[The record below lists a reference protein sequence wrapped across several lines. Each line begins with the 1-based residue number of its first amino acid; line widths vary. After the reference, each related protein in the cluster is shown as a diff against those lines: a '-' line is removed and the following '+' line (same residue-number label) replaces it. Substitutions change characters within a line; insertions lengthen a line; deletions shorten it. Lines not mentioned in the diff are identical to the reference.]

1 MKSEIGSDFWIE
13 SAPTIT
19 NAGLGSPSIFNCGGS
34 DYVWT
39 SSGRSA
45 TELVIQTIEE
55 RNPAVRKVACLP
67 AFTCHTVFEP
77 FVRAGYAV
85 VTLPNGTDMMTSASE
100 LLSVV
105 REAKAGVV
113 LLHRYFG
120 FDTLPD
126 VERAIVQL
134 RHGGV
139 VVIED
144 CTQSMYS
151 GFPRI
156 DADYFVGSIRKW
168 CGVPD
173 GGVAVCKEGTF
184 TVKPHVA
191 DRVLED
197 LKVQAS
203 ERKRKYIEYGEG
215 DKDEFLML
223 YRKAEDTLDAQS
235 HIYSIS
241 PTSIAVQSNLDV
253 ARLKQKRRVNYQY
266 LLQSLASVKQVVP
279 IFSEMADEV
288 VPLYLPVLCEDR
300 PTVRRIL
307 ISQAIYAPIVW
318 PKDDHCPAV
327 CREADYIYEHILCI
341 PIDQRYDLDDMQ
353 RVADVL
359 MSI

>member
-1 MKSEIGSDFWIE
+1 MKCEIGSDFWIE
-13 SAPTIT
+13 SAPTIA
-19 NAGLGSPSIFNCGGS
+19 NADLGSPSIFNCGGS
-34 DYVWT
+34 DFVWV

-45 TELVIQTIEE
+45 TKLVIQTIEE
-55 RNPAVRKVACLP
+55 RNPFISKIVCLP

-77 FVRAGYAV
+77 FIQAGYTV
-85 VTLPNGTDMMTSASE
+85 VTLPNGTDLMTSASV

-105 REAKAGVV
+105 HEAKAGMV

-134 RHGGV
+134 HKEGV
-139 VVIED
+139 VIIED

-151 GFPRI
+151 AFPRI

-173 GGVAVCKEGTF
+173 GGFAVCKEGTF
-184 TVKPHVA
+184 TVTPNAV
-191 DRVLED
+191 DRVLET

-203 ERKRKYIEYGEG
+203 EKKRKYIECGEG
-215 DKDEFLML
+215 DKDDFLTL
-223 YRKAEDTLDAQS
+223 YRKAEDTLDIQS
-235 HIYSIS
+235 QIYRIS
-241 PTSIAVQSNLDV
+241 PTSIAVQTTLDV
-253 ARLKQKRRVNYQY
+253 ARLKQKRRANYQY
-266 LLQSLASVKQVVP
+266 LLQSLASVKQIVP